1 MVAIRNIVPQNDYF
15 NNAITYSD
23 FDYWKCN
30 DLLADSRQHF
40 YIKEIGFFDSYEQAK
55 KYSGNF
61 TRVDLTSPETAA
73 RTVVLDNDISSGLFG
88 VHTFAPEEKALS
100 LLRSE
105 STGELA
111 EFGSRAKFS
120 LRMKDKSVLSPTQS
134 SIVVV
139 YKTNITEKILLKMSN
154 LQGHTITLSHDIS
167 VSKDR
172 YVRTE
177 PINIK
182 VFSNPIQDYFGR
194 LRKRW
199 KWDTLA
205 SICTLIYIA
214 PPDESG
220 LHYHSHFE
228 IMQVTHGTVN
238 VSVETKRFL
247 GEKFTLNCGDM
258 MIVLPEYQHN
268 VSCGSERAVVRS
280 IKFLP
285 EVLYPPTT
293 SLSQVRQYVSMFQ
306 RSLDKNPYFTKEE
319 IEQYGIDTLIKNTV
333 QCLDKRTL
341 AYEIAVQ
348 SYIMNLFATLLENYC
363 SEEKKNGDVYSALTA
378 PFEKAIST
386 AKMNLYD
393 FTTADAAKVANLS
406 YNYFC
411 SNFKRY
417 YGQSF
422 SRYLE
427 SLRLRE
433 SERLLL
439 TTDMSITEIA
449 MTMGFS
455 GTSHFIKKFRD
466 AYSVTPL
473 VFRSNARRHSKD
485 EQ

>member
-1 MVAIRNIVPQNDYF
+1 MVTIRNIVPQNDYF
-15 NNAITYSD
+15 DSAITYSD
-23 FDYWKCN
+23 FNYWKCN
-30 DLLADSRQHF
+30 DLLSDPRQHF
-40 YIKEIGFFDSYEQAK
+40 FIKEISFFDSYDQAK
-55 KYSGNF
+55 NYSGNF
-61 TRVDLTSPETAA
+61 VRVDLTSPETAA
-73 RTVVLDNDISSGLFG
+73 RTAVLDNDIPSGLFG
-88 VHTFAPEEKALS
+88 VHTFSPEEKALS
-100 LLRSE
+100 LLRSD

-111 EFGSRAKFS
+111 EFGSRVKLS
-120 LRMKDKSVLSPTQS
+120 LRMKDKSVLSPKQS
-134 SIVVV
+134 YMVVV
-139 YKTNITEKILLKMSN
+139 YKTNITQKILLKLSN
-154 LQGHTITLSHDIS
+154 LQGHNITLSPDVS
-167 VSKDR
+167 VSKNR

-177 PINIK
+177 PVNIK
-182 VFSNPIQDYFGR
+182 MFSNPIQDYFGR

-199 KWDTLA
+199 KWDSLA

-228 IMQVTHGTVN
+228 IMQITRGSVN
-238 VSVETKRFL
+238 VSIETKRFL

-268 VSCGSERAVVRS
+268 VSCGSDRVSVRS

-293 SLSQVRQYVSMFQ
+293 SLSRVRKYVSMLQ
-306 RSLDKNPYFTKEE
+306 RSLDENPYFTKEDMG
-319 IEQYGIDTLIKNTV
+319 QHGIDTLIKNTV
-333 QCLDKRTL
+333 QSLDKRPL

-348 SYIMNLFATLLENYC
+348 SYIMKLFSTLLENYC
-363 SEEKKNGDVYSALTA
+363 SEAKESSDTYSSLTA
-378 PFEKAIST
+378 SFEKAISA

-411 SNFKRY
+411 SNFKMY

-422 SRYLE
+422 SHYLE

-433 SERLLL
+433 SERLLI

-449 MTMGFS
+449 MAMGFS
-455 GTSHFIKKFRD
+455 GASHFIKKFRD
-466 AYSVTPL
+466 TYSVTPL
-473 VFRSNARRHSKD
+473 VFRTNAQRHSKD
-485 EQ
+485 L

>member
-23 FDYWKCN
+23 LDYWKC
-30 DLLADSRQHF
+30 DGLLTDPRQHF
-40 YIKEIGFFDSYEQAK
+40 FIKEIGFFDSYEQAK
-55 KYSGNF
+55 AYSGNF
-61 TRVDLTSPETAA
+61 VRVDLSSPETAA
-73 RTVVLDNDISSGLFG
+73 RNAVLDNDISSGLFG
-88 VHTFAPEEKALS
+88 VHTFCPEEKALS
-100 LLRSE
+100 LLRSD

-120 LRMKDKSVLSPTQS
+120 LRMKDKSVLSQKQS
-134 SIVVV
+134 YMVVT
-139 YKTNITEKILLKMSN
+139 YKTNITEKILLKLSN
-154 LQGHTITLSHDIS
+154 LQGHTITLSPNIS
-167 VSKDR
+167 VSKNR

-177 PINIK
+177 PVNIK

-199 KWDTLA
+199 KWDSLA

-228 IMQVTHGTVN
+228 IMQVTRGSVN
-238 VSVETKRFL
+238 VSIETKRLL
-247 GEKFTLNCGDM
+247 GERFKLNCGDM

-268 VSCGSERAVVRS
+268 VSCDSERASVRS

-285 EVLYPPTT
+285 EALYPPTT
-293 SLSQVRQYVSMFQ
+293 SLSQVRKYVSMLQ
-306 RSLDKNPYFTKEE
+306 RSLDENPYFTKEE
-319 IEQYGIDTLIKNTV
+319 VERHGIDILIKNTV
-333 QCLDKRTL
+333 QSLDKRAL

-348 SYIMNLFATLLENYC
+348 SYIMKLFATLLENYC
-363 SEEKKNGDVYSALTA
+363 SETKESGDAYNALTA
-378 PFEKAIST
+378 SFEKAISA

-411 SNFKRY
+411 SNFKMY

-422 SRYLE
+422 SHYLE

-433 SERLLL
+433 SERLLI

-449 MTMGFS
+449 MAMGFS
-455 GTSHFIKKFRD
+455 GASHFIKKFRD

-473 VFRSNARRHSKD
+473 VFRANTQRRYK
-485 EQ
+485 EN